1 MKTAIHLSEQG
12 YWVFPLR
19 NKLKYPTKFQ
29 GLPWTDFIKEKDQEL
44 MHALFINDGQAT
56 GAGLCPRSTDKVK
69 LLILDLDCYG
79 YDLEM
84 VWSIAC
90 PGVPLPSDV
99 PVVQSVSGGWHMY
112 FRLPD
117 NIDGDKLPAT
127 FDFGS
132 EVSGELRVSGKRLSL
147 IVLPDTS
154 AINKSGVTG
163 KYKLVQGSLMDLE
176 SIPVPPD
183 VLISRMVA
191 RKDQGKTETAEPT
204 EVIHLLEI
212 LEDVEDLYEGGR
224 NLFVAKVGQVLG
236 RVHPAPQM
244 SSKLYDRVKNIL
256 LDKLGD
262 FSEKEFKRT
271 IMSGFKTGSKNAE
284 SYKPHEK
291 HPSITDVKAECESVF
306 GAVPWLVE
314 VRDSTGKTKE
324 WLVGYGGSAKR
335 RHEAKKMVKLKDLK
349 DILPS
354 LTRLTSARMDTVV
367 RSPLFIQTGWTKA
380 LEYMLNAQK
389 AVDQLGIPP
398 EERYW
403 ELLNEWARIA
413 ASDQQFIEAWTEKR
427 SFGSSTSYICY
438 PLADNH
444 TPALVVPPLLQE
456 ALLIQV
462 GDIPKAQRLVK
473 QNMLKKT
480 LVGMRSGQK
489 VWVLPLSKL
498 EPECE
503 EYCSGQYEA
512 YVRTKTNA

>member
-1 MKTAIHLSEQG
+1 MEIGIKLSEQG

-19 NKLKYPTKFQ
+19 NKLKYPTKFN

-44 MHALFINDGQAT
+44 MHAMLLNDGQAT
-56 GAGLCPRSTDKVK
+56 GVGLCPRHTDKVK

-79 YDLEM
+79 YDIDM
-84 VWSIAC
+84 VWSIMC
-90 PGVPLPSDV
+90 PGVTLPETV
-99 PVVQSVSGGWHMY
+99 PIVQSASGGWHIY
-112 FRLPD
+112 FKLPD
-117 NIDGDKLPAT
+117 NVDAEKLPAT
-127 FDFGS
+127 FDFGN
-132 EVSGELRVSGKRLSL
+132 EVSGELRVSSKRLSL
-147 IVLPDTS
+147 IVLPGTS
-154 AINKSGVTG
+154 AVNKAGTTA
-163 KYKLVQGSLMDLE
+163 KYELKQGDLANLQT
-176 SIPVPPD
+176 IPTPPD
-183 VLISRMVA
+183 TLMARMVA
-191 RKDQGKTETAEPT
+191 RKDQGNTESKEPT
-204 EVIHLLEI
+204 EVIHLLGI

-236 RVHPAPQM
+236 RLHPSPQM
-244 SSKLYDRVKNIL
+244 SSKLYDRVKIIL
-256 LDKLGD
+256 LEKLGD

-271 IMSGFKTGSKNAE
+271 LMSGFKTGSKNAD

-291 HPSITDVKAECESVF
+291 HPTITDIKSECESVF

-324 WLVGYGGSAKR
+324 WLVGYGASAKR

-354 LTRLTSARMDTVV
+354 LTRLTSARLDTVA
-367 RSPLFIQTGWTKA
+367 RSPLFIQPGWTKA
-380 LEYMLNAQK
+380 LEYMLNAEK

-413 ASDQQFIEAWTEKR
+413 GSDSQFMEAWTEKR
-427 SFGSSTSYICY
+427 SFGSSTPYIVW
-438 PLADNH
+438 PLIDNH
-444 TPALVVPPLLQE
+444 SPALVVPPLLQE

-498 EPECE
+498 EPETE
-503 EYCSGQYEA
+503 EYCGGQYES
-512 YVRTKTNA
+512 YVRGKSNG